1 MPTSASPPA
10 APYRA
15 TVIRTNG
22 FFNKIRQ
29 HVAEEVQQVLNY
41 LLPSH
46 ARTLNM
52 GQFVEILRTRLAGH
66 LPDPA
71 APVYHFEFQPQA
83 EYLSFTISSTE
94 YGLIELRAKRNE
106 PRSLLKLSLHTVASA
121 IRSVEGLA
129 QLQRQVPGP
138 LMKQITTTYYGLLEY
153 RPYRSRVGSGLSL
166 RLPRPP
172 LNTIKM
178 SESRI
183 TAGNHK
189 WP

>member
-1 MPTSASPPA
+1 MPTSTSPPV

-29 HVAEEVQQVLNY
+29 PVAEEVQQVLNH

-52 GQFVEILRTRLAGH
+52 GQFVEILKTRLAGH

-83 EYLSFTISSTE
+83 ENLTFTISSTE
-94 YGLIELRAKRNE
+94 YGLIQLRAKRNE
-106 PRSLLKLSLHTVASA
+106 PRSLLKLSLHTIASA
-121 IRSVEGLA
+121 ITSVEGLA
-129 QLQRQVPGP
+129 QLQRQVPAI

-166 RLPRPP
+166 RLPRPS
-172 LNTIKM
+172 LNRIK
-178 SESRI
+178 
-183 TAGNHK
+183 NV
-189 WP
+189 

>member
-1 MPTSASPPA
+1 MPTSASQPA
-10 APYRA
+10 ALYRA

-41 LLPSH
+41 LLPSP
-46 ARTLNM
+46 ARTMNM

-94 YGLIELRAKRNE
+94 YGLIQLQAKRNE
-106 PRSLLKLSLHTVASA
+106 PRSLLKLSLHAVASA

-129 QLQRQVPGP
+129 QLQRQVPGT

-166 RLPRPP
+166 RPVSYTHLTLP
-172 LNTIKM
+172 TK
-178 SESRI
+178 
-183 TAGNHK
+183 A
-189 WP
+189 